1 MLRAHEDKRCYASDI
16 QREILLGLTRNSGV
30 QESFFLTGGTAL
42 SVFYLHHRQSNDL
55 DLFTDQEADLPELD
69 FVLKTTYRHEY
80 VRIKDSANFLSVLI
94 RDVKVDFVI
103 DRLSLREER
112 EQYALDAAQRLRIDT
127 PRNIVSNKLCAVVS
141 RVEPKDYVDLHALC
155 GALKIGSFDNV
166 LDDARKKDAIF
177 DDPPTAAYQIEQGL
191 QFLRQHPETLPRL
204 LVPLDQQDFTLFYD
218 RLVRWLYDQAAK
230 R

>member
-1 MLRAHEDKRCYASDI
+1 
-16 QREILLGLTRNSGV
+16 
-30 QESFFLTGGTAL
+30 
-42 SVFYLHHRQSNDL
+42 
-55 DLFTDQEADLPELD
+55 
-69 FVLKTTYRHEY
+69 
-80 VRIKDSANFLSVLI
+80 
-94 RDVKVDFVI
+94 
-103 DRLSLREER
+103 
-112 EQYALDAAQRLRIDT
+112 
-127 PRNIVSNKLCAVVS
+127 VVS